1 MEGKEPSE
9 LYALT
14 VSEHLKLVKPVLW
27 AHTLIS
33 KGRCPRWL
41 TLNIYVIYI
50 FVILGSLVL
59 VLRILKLFLDSEYFY
74 KMSSVHCK
82 VCGTTYQHKVCISV
96 H

>member
-27 AHTLIS
+27 AHTLVS

-50 FVILGSLVL
+50 LWFNGITTSTWGYNLRIA
-59 VLRILKLFLDSEYFY
+59 VLRQIPRCNYTSRRLCAASY
-74 KMSSVHCK
+74 
-82 VCGTTYQHKVCISV
+82 
-96 H
+96 